1 MGLADR
7 DYNRTTSRMSGL
19 PGFSGGGGP
28 GGMSFNTILII
39 ANVVVFV
46 LGVFDQRLGAMLLNY
61 GHFSTFKLS
70 LTGGLEFWRVISFQF
85 LHANVLHIFM
95 NMLGLYFFGKMVEDH
110 LGSKRYA
117 AFYLVCGI
125 AGAVMYA
132 LLNAL
137 GLAAN
142 RMGFSDIP
150 VLLIQNWESRLV
162 GASAGVFGVIMACA
176 YLAPNETVRLLFP
189 PVSLKMKYLAYGYVG
204 LAAFNLLRG
213 GSNAGGDAAHI
224 GGAIAGFFFIRR
236 VHLLRDFFDVF
247 TDSRKT
253 GGKAGGRGGAGR
265 AGAASGPSR
274 GPGSARA
281 ATKGANELSAAETA
295 EVDRI
300 LDKVKAHG
308 VHSLSEKEAKILN
321 SATARLKDAG

>member
-7 DYNRTTSRMSGL
+7 DYNRSGSRT
-19 PGFSGGGGP
+19 PGMPGMP

-46 LGVFDQRLGAMLLNY
+46 LGIFDQRLGAMLLHY
-61 GHFSTFKLS
+61 GHFSTFELS
-70 LTGGLEFWRVISFQF
+70 LPGGLEFWRVISFQF

-137 GLAAN
+137 GLAAF
-142 RMGFSDIP
+142 RMGFTDVP
-150 VLLIQNWESRLV
+150 VLLIQDWKSQLV
-162 GASAGVFGVIMACA
+162 GASAGVFGVIVACA
-176 YLAPNETVRLLFP
+176 YLAPNQIVQLLFP
-189 PVSLKMKYLAYGYVG
+189 PVPLKLKYLAYGYVG
-204 LAAFNLLRG
+204 LAVINLFFG
-213 GSNAGGDAAHI
+213 GSNAGGDAAHL

-247 TDSRKT
+247 TDSRKA
-253 GGKAGGRGGAGR
+253 GGKSGAGRSASRGMSGGAGVTR
-265 AGAASGPSR
+265 TAAR
-274 GPGSARA
+274 
-281 ATKGANELSAAETA
+281 GANELSAAETA

-308 VHSLSEKEAKILN
+308 VHSLSEKEEKILN